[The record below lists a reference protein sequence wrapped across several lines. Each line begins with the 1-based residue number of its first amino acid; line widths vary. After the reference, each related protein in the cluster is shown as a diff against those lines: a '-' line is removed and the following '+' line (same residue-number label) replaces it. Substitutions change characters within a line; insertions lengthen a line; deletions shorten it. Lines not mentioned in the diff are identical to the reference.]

1 MRQLKDALKRV
12 LPGPAVDALRMLRRA
27 PGSLAVANLRRRHD
41 RLNVDLE
48 PGTLRLRPGLTLH
61 VEPVAREGFE
71 AYCWWWPEMV
81 RELDCFLALSRS
93 KTTLIDVGAL
103 HGLFSLAFVHDRPG
117 VRAVAVEP
125 EPNACEVIEAHL
137 RTNALTNVVLA
148 KVAVG
153 ARAGAI
159 PMMLRGPHLEAV
171 SDLEMR
177 SSAGDVMAIVG
188 TTVDELCRDLDLHP
202 DLVKIDV
209 EGYEFHVL
217 RGAERVLREDRPD
230 IMLELHP
237 QQIAQLGGSVT
248 DLVAYLADLGYR
260 FRDLRGRAI
269 SGRGLQQGGRWA
281 HIVCSAG
288 DGR

>member
-1 MRQLKDALKRV
+1 MISKQILKRV
-12 LPGPAVDALRMLRRA
+12 LPGPAVIALRALRRA
-27 PGSLAVANLRRRHD
+27 PNSLAVANLRRRHH
-41 RLNVDLE
+41 RLNAGLGL
-48 PGTLRLRPGLTLH
+48 GTLRLRPGLTLQ
-61 VEPVAREGFE
+61 VEPAAQKGFE

-93 KTTLIDVGAL
+93 KTTLLDIGAL
-103 HGLFSLAFVHDRPG
+103 HGLFSLAFVHGRPE

-125 EPNACEVIEAHL
+125 EPNACSVIEAHL

-153 ARAGAI
+153 AQAGAI

-177 SSAGDVMAIVG
+177 SDAGDVLAIAS

-202 DLVKIDV
+202 DIIKIDV
-209 EGYEFHVL
+209 EGYELHVL

-230 IMLELHP
+230 IALELHP
-237 QQIAQLGGSVT
+237 QQIAQLDGSVA
-248 DLVAYLADLGYR
+248 DLVAYLAELGYG
-260 FRDLRGRAI
+260 FRDLRGRPI
-269 SGRGLQQGGRWA
+269 SRQRLQEGGRWA
-281 HIVCSAG
+281 HVVCSAG